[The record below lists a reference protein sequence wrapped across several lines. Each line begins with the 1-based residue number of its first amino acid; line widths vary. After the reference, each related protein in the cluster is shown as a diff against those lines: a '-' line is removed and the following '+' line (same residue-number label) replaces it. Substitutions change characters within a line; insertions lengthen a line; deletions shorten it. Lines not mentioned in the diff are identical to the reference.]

1 MHALLS
7 LDGDLSLNE
16 KEKIM
21 MQDINPVFP
30 LEIPSKNV
38 CVFVIKASIGNGMVS
53 KAESTYWI
61 NQFPKA
67 KNINDFFEHG

>member
-1 MHALLS
+1 
-7 LDGDLSLNE
+7 
-16 KEKIM
+16 

-38 CVFVIKASIGNGMVS
+38 CVFVIKASVGNGMVS

>member
-1 MHALLS
+1 
-7 LDGDLSLNE
+7 
-16 KEKIM
+16 

-38 CVFVIKASIGNGMVS
+38 CVFVIKASVGNGMVS

-67 KNINDFFEHG
+67 KNINDFFEHGQWDKELAPGQT